1 MIKRIIFD
9 IDGTLITGVHFKKYV
24 SNTFKRYGINDSE
37 KVNGFLTNIPEYE
50 RNYQSYN
57 RNDYLNFFSS
67 RLGIKLDEEFL
78 RIFFSELKYAVPKDS
93 SSIKKMLEELS
104 DYELVLLSN
113 YFEESQRNRLSTMQI
128 NDYFTEYYGE
138 KNIKPVATAYLDAAG
153 KRSIEECI
161 IVGDDKVLDI
171 EVPKKLGFKTIYV
184 NSEEGDIKRVEELP
198 YILKKT
204 RF

>member
-1 MIKRIIFD
+1 MLKRIIFD

-24 SNTFKRYGINDSE
+24 ANTFERYGINDPGKVSE
-37 KVNGFLTNIPEYE
+37 FLTNIPEYE
-50 RNYQSYN
+50 KNYQSYN
-57 RNDYLNFFSS
+57 KNDYLNFFSS

-93 SSIKKMLEELS
+93 SSIKEMLEELR

-128 NDYFTEYYGE
+128 NDFFTEYYGE
-138 KNIKPVATAYLDAAG
+138 KNIKPVPKAYFDAAG

-184 NSEEGDIKRVEELP
+184 NSEKGDIKRVEDLP
-198 YILKKT
+198 YVLKKT